1 MCVAAFGSAV
11 THILNVSALIGNRGQ
26 GMLDRVRRCDRLGAV
41 GGTLD
46 GDRRPV
52 VPRNHLTQPGCV
64 LHARAIVRRFCG
76 TA

>member
-11 THILNVSALIGNRGQ
+11 THILTGSALIGNRGQ

-46 GDRRPV
+46 RDRRPV
-52 VPRNHLTQPGCV
+52 VPQGRPATQPRKINYAC
-64 LHARAIVRRFCG
+64 
-76 TA
+76 T